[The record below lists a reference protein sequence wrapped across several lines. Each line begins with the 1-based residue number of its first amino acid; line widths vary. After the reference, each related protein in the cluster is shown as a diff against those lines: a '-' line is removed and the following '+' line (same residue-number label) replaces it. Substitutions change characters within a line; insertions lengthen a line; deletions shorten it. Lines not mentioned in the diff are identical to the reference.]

1 MRGLWQ
7 SASATARSEPHRWQ
21 LVVAHRAV
29 PISRVV
35 DETPG
40 YNDITSS
47 SSSCRSV
54 SSNRLCFHLRFGVG
68 ADIGLWVVVLF
79 VSLRATV
86 HSCDSIRNSTR
97 RDVSRRHAEPDGP
110 VDGSYGLFLQS
121 RTLFG
126 ILGGELRRQRC
137 LSLPAILLP
146 PAVVLLVVIGH
157 VSATRHSEDHHSEGY
172 QVGPPRPPHIHTSR
186 LIHNSS
192 FTGNLITAGVAGT
205 HIPVCQLQR
214 NAEFEIYSSGRLRLS
229 PHGPARI
236 LPVLETQGKR
246 GHDPVLCESLRR
258 TGLLCRSRLLPLL
271 SVGVSSKLSP
281 SHISEFLLLRFGR
294 RSELQVHA
302 AWIKV

>member
-137 LSLPAILLP
+137 LSLPAVLLP
-146 PAVVLLVVIGH
+146 PTVVLLVVVGH
-157 VSATRHSEDHHSEGY
+157 VSATRHSQDHPSEGY
-172 QVGPPRPPHIHTSR
+172 QVSPSRPPHIHTSR
-186 LIHNSS
+186 LIRNPS
-192 FTGNLITAGVAGT
+192 FTGNLIAAGVAGT
-205 HIPVCQLQR
+205 HIPACQLQR
-214 NAEFEIYSSGRLRLS
+214 NAELKVYSSGRLRLS